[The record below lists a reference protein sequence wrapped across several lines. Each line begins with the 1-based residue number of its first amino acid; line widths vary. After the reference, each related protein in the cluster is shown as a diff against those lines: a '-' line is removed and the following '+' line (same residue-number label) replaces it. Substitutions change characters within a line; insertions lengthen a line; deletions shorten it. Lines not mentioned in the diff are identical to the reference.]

1 MIHRN
6 TFSEAHFRRSVPL
19 LCSAD
24 SGEGRAVLLCLR
36 YYKAFP
42 VQRPFFDFCA
52 SCDTRSIMRGKFGT
66 VPNANDRTRT
76 TEDGRAN
83 AERASSASRAHIMPM
98 IDRAARPC
106 RRCAAAHSAAE
117 LCRRT
122 ALDSSSRLCLAA
134 VRKNRKNFYFP
145 IDKPF
150 EKVYYCVS
158 RLIH

>member
-1 MIHRN
+1 M
-6 TFSEAHFRRSVPL
+6 EAHFRRSVPL

>member
-1 MIHRN
+1 M
-6 TFSEAHFRRSVPL
+6 
-19 LCSAD
+19 CSAD
-24 SGEGRAVLLCLR
+24 SGERRAVLLCLR

-42 VQRPFFDFCA
+42 AQRPFFDFCA
-52 SCDTRSIMRGKFGT
+52 SCDTRSIMRGKFGA

-76 TEDGRAN
+76 TEKGRAN
-83 AERASSASRAHIMPM
+83 AERAPSASRAHIMPM

-122 ALDSSSRLCLAA
+122 VLDSSSRLCLAA

>member
-1 MIHRN
+1 M
-6 TFSEAHFRRSVPL
+6 
-19 LCSAD
+19 CSAD
-24 SGEGRAVLLCLR
+24 SGERRAVLLCLR

-42 VQRPFFDFCA
+42 AQRPFFDFCA

-83 AERASSASRAHIMPM
+83 AERAPSASRAHIMPM

-122 ALDSSSRLCLAA
+122 VLDSSSRLCLAA

-158 RLIH
+158 RSIH

>member
-1 MIHRN
+1 M
-6 TFSEAHFRRSVPL
+6 
-19 LCSAD
+19 CSAD
-24 SGEGRAVLLCLR
+24 SGERRAVLLCLR

-42 VQRPFFDFCA
+42 AQRPFFDFCA
-52 SCDTRSIMRGKFGT
+52 SCDTRSIMRGKFSA

-83 AERASSASRAHIMPM
+83 AERAPSASRAHIMPM

-122 ALDSSSRLCLAA
+122 VLDSSSRLCLAA

>member
-1 MIHRN
+1 M
-6 TFSEAHFRRSVPL
+6 
-19 LCSAD
+19 CSAD
-24 SGEGRAVLLCLR
+24 SGERRAVLLCLR

-42 VQRPFFDFCA
+42 AQRPFFDFCA
-52 SCDTRSIMRGKFGT
+52 SCDTRSIMRGKFGA

-76 TEDGRAN
+76 TEEGRAN
-83 AERASSASRAHIMPM
+83 AERAPSASRAHIMPM

-122 ALDSSSRLCLAA
+122 VLDSSSRLCLAA

>member
-1 MIHRN
+1 M
-6 TFSEAHFRRSVPL
+6 
-19 LCSAD
+19 CSAD
-24 SGEGRAVLLCLR
+24 SGERRAVLLCLR

-42 VQRPFFDFCA
+42 AQRPFFDFCA
-52 SCDTRSIMRGKFGT
+52 SCDTRSIMRGKFGS

-83 AERASSASRAHIMPM
+83 AERAPSASRAHIMPM

-150 EKVYYCVS
+150 EKVYYCVG

>member
-1 MIHRN
+1 M
-6 TFSEAHFRRSVPL
+6 
-19 LCSAD
+19 CSAD
-24 SGEGRAVLLCLR
+24 SGEGRAALLCLR

-42 VQRPFFDFCA
+42 AQRPFFDFCA
-52 SCDTRSIMRGKFGT
+52 SCDTRSIMRGKFSA

-83 AERASSASRAHIMPM
+83 AERAPSASRAHIMPM

-106 RRCAAAHSAAE
+106 RRCAAAHPTAE

-122 ALDSSSRLCLAA
+122 ALDSSSRLCLAT
-134 VRKNRKNFYFP
+134 RPKKIEKIFYFP

>member
-1 MIHRN
+1 M
-6 TFSEAHFRRSVPL
+6 
-19 LCSAD
+19 CSAD
-24 SGEGRAVLLCLR
+24 SGERRTVLLCLR

-42 VQRPFFDFCA
+42 AQRPFFDFCA
-52 SCDTRSIMRGKFGT
+52 SCDTRSIMRGKFGI

-83 AERASSASRAHIMPM
+83 AERAPSASRAHIMPM

-122 ALDSSSRLCLAA
+122 VLDSSSRLCLAA

>member
-1 MIHRN
+1 M
-6 TFSEAHFRRSVPL
+6 
-19 LCSAD
+19 CSAD
-24 SGEGRAVLLCLR
+24 SGERRAALLCLR

-42 VQRPFFDFCA
+42 AQRPFFDFCA
-52 SCDTRSIMRGKFGT
+52 SCDTRSIMRGKFGA

-83 AERASSASRAHIMPM
+83 AERAPSASRAHIMPM

-134 VRKNRKNFYFP
+134 VLKNRKNFYFP

>member
-1 MIHRN
+1 M
-6 TFSEAHFRRSVPL
+6 
-19 LCSAD
+19 CSAD
-24 SGEGRAVLLCLR
+24 SGERRAVLLCLR

-42 VQRPFFDFCA
+42 AHRPFFDFCA
-52 SCDTRSIMRGKFGT
+52 SCDTRSIMRGKFGA
-66 VPNANDRTRT
+66 VPNANDRTLT

-83 AERASSASRAHIMPM
+83 AERAPSASRAHIMPM

-122 ALDSSSRLCLAA
+122 VLDSSSRLCLAA